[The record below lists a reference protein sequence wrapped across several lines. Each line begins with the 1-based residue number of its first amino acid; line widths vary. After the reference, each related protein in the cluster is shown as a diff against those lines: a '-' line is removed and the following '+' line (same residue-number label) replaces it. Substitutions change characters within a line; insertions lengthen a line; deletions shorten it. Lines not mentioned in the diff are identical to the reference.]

1 MRLKRKLWKIWV
13 EIVKLSVSEC
23 FKHGEHW
30 LKMLL
35 ILR

>member
-1 MRLKRKLWKIWV
+1 MRLKRKSWKIWA
-13 EIVKLSVSEC
+13 EIAKSSVSGC